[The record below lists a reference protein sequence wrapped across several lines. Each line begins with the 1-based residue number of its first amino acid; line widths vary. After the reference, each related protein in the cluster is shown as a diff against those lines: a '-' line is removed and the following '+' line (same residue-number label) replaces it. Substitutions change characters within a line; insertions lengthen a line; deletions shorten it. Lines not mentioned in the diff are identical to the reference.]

1 MKICPP
7 TAGSA
12 RNVPRSRLALAGM
25 LAVVTIAI
33 ATPAALAQRA
43 SKDPKGRYLPNGTPS
58 PEAVHFALLTDGTTT
73 WAAPP
78 TTVVTSAPG
87 DTTPATTAA
96 PTTTVLDAPTTTAL
110 NLAPN
115 GRIFH
120 LMIIGSDARPNE
132 RLDRTRSDSM
142 HVLSWNPDTRRGSLM
157 GIPRDT
163 YVKLPNGKMGK
174 ITGALGQ
181 AGPEGVTASVR
192 NLTGIPVTRWVVTGF
207 AGFKAMVDQLG
218 GVTINVTT
226 PMNDSYSGA
235 RFAGGWFNFNGAAAL
250 AFARNRHD
258 TVAGDFTRSE
268 NQGKLL
274 LALLTKLRAETSTPG
289 EFLRWVDVFERNGRT
304 SLTRVEMLSLAL
316 TARRI
321 EPGSIA
327 NVVIPGK
334 PGKAG
339 GATVVFASPT
349 PMFDKIK
356 RTGTP

>member
-1 MKICPP
+1 VKIYPS
-7 TAGSA
+7 TTGSA
-12 RNVPRSRLALAGM
+12 RNVPRGRLALAGL
-25 LAVVTIAI
+25 LALVSV
-33 ATPAALAQRA
+33 AAMAPMSSAQKA
-43 SKDPKGRYLPNGTPS
+43 NKDAKGRFLPNGTPS
-58 PEAVHFALLTDGTTT
+58 PPAAPFFATPEEATTST
-73 WAAPP
+73 VPP
-78 TTVVTSAPG
+78 TTLAPSPG
-87 DTTPATTAA
+87 DTTPPTPPTTTVAPA
-96 PTTTVLDAPTTTAL
+96 PTTTLL
-110 NLAPN
+110 NLAPA
-115 GRIFH
+115 GKIFH

-142 HVLSWNPDTRRGSLM
+142 HVLSWNPDTQRGSLM

-163 YVKLPNGKMGK
+163 YVKMPNGKMGK

-226 PMNDSYSGA
+226 PMNDSFSGA
-235 RFAGGWFNFNGAAAL
+235 RFAGGWYNFNGAAAL

-258 TVAGDFTRSE
+258 ARFGDVTRSE

-274 LALLTKLRAETSTPG
+274 LAILTKLRAETSSPA
-289 EFLRWVDVFERNGRT
+289 EFLRWVDIFERNGKT
-304 SLTRVEMLSLAL
+304 SLSRPEMLSLAL

-327 NVVIPGK
+327 NVVIPV
-334 PGKAG
+334 KAG
-339 GATVVFASPT
+339 RAGAASVVFALPT

>member
-1 MKICPP
+1 MKICSI
-7 TAGSA
+7 TTST
-12 RNVPRSRLALAGM
+12 RNVPRSRLAFASLI
-25 LAVVTIAI
+25 AVVSVAVVAP
-33 ATPAALAQRA
+33 ATLAQKA
-43 SKDPKGRYLPNGTPS
+43 NKDGQGRYLPNGTPS
-58 PEAVHFALLTDGTTT
+58 PVAAPFTSPTDGTTT
-73 WAAPP
+73 APA
-78 TTVVTSAPG
+78 TTLAPNVAG
-87 DTTPATTAA
+87 DTTPPTSAA
-96 PTTTVLDAPTTTAL
+96 LTTTVAPSPATSTL

-120 LMIIGSDARPNE
+120 ILIIGSDARPNE

-142 HVLSWNPDTRRGSLM
+142 HVLSWNPDTKRGSLL

-163 YVKLPNGKMGK
+163 YVRLPNGKMGK

-181 AGPEGVTASVR
+181 AGPEGVVASVR

-207 AGFKAMVDQLG
+207 AGFKGMVDQLG

-226 PMNDSYSGA
+226 PMNDSFSGA
-235 RFAGGWFNFNGAAAL
+235 RFAGGWYNFNGAAAL

-258 TVAGDFTRSE
+258 TKAGDFTRSE

-274 LALLTKLRAETSTPG
+274 LAILTKLRAETSSPA
-289 EFLRWVDVFERNGRT
+289 EFLRWVEVFERNGKT
-304 SLTRVEMLSLAL
+304 SLSRREMLSLAL
-316 TARRI
+316 TARQI
-321 EPGSIA
+321 EPGSVA

-334 PGKAG
+334 PGNAG
-339 GATVVFASPT
+339 GASVVFALPT

>member
-1 MKICPP
+1 VKICLSA
-7 TAGSA
+7 TGSA
-12 RNVPRSRLALAGM
+12 RNVPRSRLALAGL
-25 LAVVTIAI
+25 LAIVSVAVIA
-33 ATPAALAQRA
+33 PMSSAQKANKDA
-43 SKDPKGRYLPNGTPS
+43 SGRYLPNGTPS
-58 PEAVHFALLTDGTTT
+58 PS
-73 WAAPP
+73 AAPFFAASEEATTSTVAA
-78 TTVVTSAPG
+78 TTVAPSPG
-87 DTTPATTAA
+87 DTTPPTTPTTTVPPA
-96 PTTTVLDAPTTTAL
+96 PTTTVL
-110 NLAPN
+110 NLAPA
-115 GRIFH
+115 GKIFH
-120 LMIIGSDARPNE
+120 LLIIGSDARPNE
-132 RLDRTRSDSM
+132 RFDRTRSDSM
-142 HVLSWNPDTRRGSLM
+142 HVLSWNPDTKRGSLM

-163 YVKLPNGKMGK
+163 YVKMPNGKMGK

-181 AGPEGVTASVR
+181 AGPEGVAAAVR

-235 RFAGGWFNFNGAAAL
+235 RFAGGWYNFNGAAAL

-258 TVAGDFTRSE
+258 TIAGDFTRSE

-274 LALLTKLRAETSTPG
+274 LAILTKLRAETSSPA
-289 EFLRWVDVFERNGRT
+289 EFLRWVEIFERNGKT
-304 SLTRVEMLSLAL
+304 SLTRAEMLSLAL

-321 EPGSIA
+321 EPGSLA

-334 PGKAG
+334 AGKAG
-339 GATVVFASPT
+339 GASVVFSLPT

>member
-1 MKICPP
+1 MKSRLLL
-7 TAGSA
+7 AGSA
-12 RNVPRSRLALAGM
+12 RSRVWLVGLLALASVALM
-25 LAVVTIAI
+25 AP
-33 ATPAALAQRA
+33 ATLAQKA
-43 SKDPKGRYLPNGTPS
+43 SKDAQGRYLPNGTPS
-58 PEAVHFALLTDGTTT
+58 PEAAPFTYPWDVSTT
-73 WAAPP
+73 AAIPSTIAP
-78 TTVVTSAPG
+78 TVPG
-87 DTTPATTAA
+87 DTTPATTGV
-96 PTTTVLDAPTTTAL
+96 PTTTAAPAPTTTAL

-142 HVLSWNPDTRRGSLM
+142 HVFSWNPDTKKGSLM

-226 PMNDSYSGA
+226 PMNDSFSGA
-235 RFAGGWFNFNGAAAL
+235 RFAGGWYNFNGAAAL

-258 TVAGDFTRSE
+258 TRSGDFTRSE

-274 LALLTKLRAETSTPG
+274 LAILTKLRAETSSPA
-289 EFLRWVDVFERNGRT
+289 EFLRWVDVFERNGKT
-304 SLTRVEMLSLAL
+304 SLTRAEILSLAL
-316 TARRI
+316 TARGI
-321 EPGSIA
+321 APGSIA
-327 NVVIPGK
+327 NVVIPGR
-334 PGKAG
+334 PGNAG
-339 GATVVFASPT
+339 GASVVFSLPT
-349 PMFDKIK
+349 PMFANIK

>member
-1 MKICPP
+1 VKIYPS
-7 TAGSA
+7 TTGSA
-12 RNVPRSRLALAGM
+12 RNVPRGRLALAGL
-25 LAVVTIAI
+25 LALVSVAAI
-33 ATPAALAQRA
+33 APMSSAQKA
-43 SKDPKGRYLPNGTPS
+43 NKDAMGRFLPNGTPS
-58 PEAVHFALLTDGTTT
+58 PPAAPFFATPEEASTSTV
-73 WAAPP
+73 PP
-78 TTVVTSAPG
+78 TTIAPSPG
-87 DTTPATTAA
+87 DTTPPTTPTTTVAPA
-96 PTTTVLDAPTTTAL
+96 PTTTVL
-110 NLAPN
+110 NLAPA
-115 GRIFH
+115 GKIFH
-120 LMIIGSDARPNE
+120 LLIIGSDARPNE

-142 HVLSWNPDTRRGSLM
+142 HVLSWNPDTKRGSLM

-181 AGPEGVTASVR
+181 AGPEGVTAAVR

-218 GVTINVTT
+218 GVTINVTK

-235 RFAGGWFNFNGAAAL
+235 RFAGGWYNFNGAAAL

-258 TVAGDFTRSE
+258 TIAGDFTRSE

-274 LALLTKLRAETSTPG
+274 LAILTKLRAETSTPA
-289 EFLRWVDVFERNGRT
+289 EFLRWVDIFERNGKT
-304 SLTRVEMLSLAL
+304 SLTRAEMLSLAL

-321 EPGSIA
+321 EPGSIT

-334 PGKAG
+334 AGKAG
-339 GATVVFASPT
+339 GASVVFALPT

>member
-1 MKICPP
+1 MKICPS
-7 TAGSA
+7 THGSGQ
-12 RNVPRSRLALAGM
+12 NVPLSRVALAGL
-25 LAVVTIAI
+25 LALVSVAAI
-33 ATPAALAQRA
+33 APLSSAQKA
-43 SKDPKGRYLPNGTPS
+43 NKDAEGRYLPNGTPS
-58 PEAVHFALLTDGTTT
+58 PVVAPFFGRPEEATTST
-73 WAAPP
+73 VPPSTVAP
-78 TTVVTSAPG
+78 SPG
-87 DTTPATTAA
+87 DTTPTSAPTTAA
-96 PTTTVLDAPTTTAL
+96 SPAPTTTAL
-110 NLAPN
+110 NLAPA
-115 GRIFH
+115 GKIFH

-132 RLDRTRSDSM
+132 RFDRTRSDSM
-142 HVLSWNPDTRRGSLM
+142 HVLSWNPDTKRGSLM

-181 AGPEGVTASVR
+181 AGPDGVTASVR

-207 AGFKAMVDQLG
+207 AGFKGMVDQLG

-235 RFAGGWFNFNGAAAL
+235 RFAGGWYNFNGAAAL

-258 TVAGDFTRSE
+258 ARYGDITRSE

-274 LALLTKLRAETSTPG
+274 LAILTKLRAETSTPA
-289 EFLRWVDVFERNGRT
+289 EFLRWVDIFERNGKT
-304 SLTRVEMLSLAL
+304 SLTRTEMLSLAL

-321 EPGSIA
+321 EPGSIV
-327 NVVIPGK
+327 NVVIPV
-334 PGKAG
+334 KAG
-339 GATVVFASPT
+339 RAGAASVVFALPT